1 MTFIWTLRSRK
12 GGLVGAAATAVAAA
26 VILAGCASSG
36 ASGGDPSGSGG
47 GSKNYNIVFIP
58 KSLGNKYFQAS
69 DAGGK
74 AAIQEFGGT
83 YSESSGTTASATS
96 QAPYIQTAIQQ
107 GVSAIVL
114 AGNDPQAVCSDLQKA
129 QAAGI
134 KVVTF
139 DSDTNCRDIFVNQ
152 VTVQAVADGL
162 VKLVADHL
170 GPAGGKIGIESG
182 GPNATN
188 LNAWINAIKKDLAT
202 QHPNIQIVDEVYGN
216 DDDQDSYNAAQ
227 GLIQAHPDIKAI
239 IAPDSVASKE
249 AAHFLSDNPQY
260 KGKIWLTGL
269 GLPSELGD
277 YVHSG
282 VVEKFGVWNVDN
294 LGYLAAYATK
304 ALIDGKITGKKGDK
318 FTAGKLGTFKV
329 GANGEV
335 DLGPLLVIDKSNVD
349 KFDF

>member
-1 MTFIWTLRSRK
+1 MALLRNRTTRA
-12 GGLVGAAATAVAAA
+12 GGVIAAAAALTL
-26 VILAGCASSG
+26 VLAACSS
-36 ASGGDPSGSGG
+36 SDNSSPSGSGG
-47 GSKNYNIVFIP
+47 SGGSSANYKIVYVP

-83 YSESSGTTASATS
+83 YSEASGTNASATS
-96 QAPYIQTAIQQ
+96 QSPYIQTAIQH
-107 GVSAIVL
+107 GVGAIVL
-114 AGNDPQAVCSDLQKA
+114 AANDPQAVCNDLQ
-129 QAAGI
+129 QARSAGI

-162 VKLVADHL
+162 VKLLVDHL
-170 GPAGGKIGIESG
+170 GTAGGKIGIESG

-188 LNAWINAIKKDLAT
+188 LNAWISAIKKDLAKY
-202 QHPNIQIVDEVYGN
+202 PNISIVDEVYGN

-227 GLIQAHPDIKAI
+227 GLIQAHPDIQAI

-249 AAHFLSDNPQY
+249 AAHFLSDHPQY

-269 GLPSELGD
+269 GLPSELRD

-282 VVEKFGVWNVDN
+282 VVEKFGVWDVNN
-294 LGYLAAYATK
+294 LGYLAAYAAK
-304 ALIDGKITGKKGDK
+304 ALIDGKITGKEGDT
-318 FTAGKLGTFKV
+318 FTAGKLGTYTVAK
-329 GANGEV
+329 NGEV

-349 KFDF
+349 KYNF